1 LARDNNGDTDGLLLM
16 ISMVVEMK
24 IEEEKKKRKKLK
36 RNLFLKMN

>member
-1 LARDNNGDTDGLLLM
+1 LARDNNGDTDGLLL